1 MISPETLRRYPFF
14 GALDFDQ
21 IKEIAIIS
29 DTVTFTKGEQ
39 IFEECGVA
47 DSLYLIVEGL
57 VDLFYRSESEG
68 GQPPKVL
75 VAGEVSPGEFLG
87 FSALIAPYS
96 LNATAKASQNT
107 RAIKI
112 DAVALRQLCE
122 KDSLLGYRVMT
133 QLAKEAIERLMAAR
147 VQLAA
152 AWS

>member
-14 GALDFDQ
+14 GTLDFEQ
-21 IKEIAIIS
+21 IKEIAMIS

-47 DSLYLIVEGL
+47 DSFYLILEGL
-57 VDLFYRSESEG
+57 VDLYYRSDSEG

-75 VAGEVSPGEFLG
+75 DAGEVSPGEFLG
-87 FSALIAPYS
+87 FSALIAPYT

-107 RAIKI
+107 RAIQI
-112 DAVALRQLCE
+112 DAAALRQLCE

-133 QLAKEAIERLMAAR
+133 QLAKEAVERLMAAR